1 MYPLL
6 LGTAHHVSTQRHET
20 NLHCRPYLP
29 KVEKE
34 PLEGDQTTGP
44 WHCKH
49 GPMVS
54 WPSIER
60 VAATLPTFR
69 RGGGG
74 SKCSGLPPLPLRWT
88 LQSLPQLPGARICGS
103 TQQCGRWHSLSS
115 SWCSSRRYPTPSSI
129 DSWSQW
135 ASGEVPRC
143 A

>member
-6 LGTAHHVSTQRHET
+6 LGTAHHISTHRHET

-34 PLEGDQTTGP
+34 PLKGDQTTGP

-74 SKCSGLPPLPLRWT
+74 SKCSGLPPRPLRWT

-103 TQQCGRWHSLSS
+103 TQQCGRCLFARQAGDLSRFS
-115 SWCSSRRYPTPSSI
+115 VE
-129 DSWSQW
+129 
-135 ASGEVPRC
+135 ASHLFRFFVEAFR
-143 A
+143 